1 MQNRLKLFTPIVAA
15 LMLLSAPLAGIT
27 FFYDRRLFLIYSS
40 MVIVVFIVVLIMLH
54 ALNRRMKDL
63 LEEVGDSI
71 RYAMKGAFTE
81 LPTPVITVLGGRDII
96 WYNQLCA
103 QRVFDG
109 REMLGE
115 DIGDLLPGIDF
126 TGSSPPEGY
135 HVTYGNRAYTAFVAT
150 VEIKEGLA
158 SVIYLIDDTNLKYY
172 ANEYHESKP
181 SVALLMVD
189 NYDELIQD
197 YKDSERAQL
206 MSEIEQAMEQYIVEH
221 HGFVTKIA
229 KDRFIAIIQTR
240 GVRNMLAGKFEL
252 LDKVRNLSAG
262 DRMSATLSIG
272 VAGEAD
278 SLYEAE
284 QSARQALDMCLGRGG
299 DQAAVKTA
307 NGYEFYGGM
316 SKAIEKRTKVKTRII
331 ANALSELIEGASNV
345 ILMGH
350 RFSDLD
356 CMGAAIGMFK
366 AVRSMN
372 KPVHIAIDKQK
383 NLVKPLLEK
392 LLQGGYSEDD
402 FMPPEAALELVNP
415 KTVVIILD
423 THVPHVVESEAIY
436 RAAKNVVV
444 IDHHRK
450 LVGHIDN
457 AVIFFHEPYASST
470 SEMVA
475 ELLQYFP
482 SRPTLSR
489 VEAEALMS
497 GIMLDT
503 KNFVLRTGVRT
514 FEAAAWLR
522 RMGADTVEVRKM
534 FASSMEA
541 YQQKAS
547 FIATAQIYQR
557 CAIAVSDEIFDD
569 IKVVAAQAA
578 DELTTI
584 ANMDASFVI
593 FLYGEEVNVSAR
605 SLGAINVQLIM
616 EKLGGGGHQTMAAAQ
631 FANTDVETVRRK
643 VMEAIDEYYAEIR
656 KPVS

>member
-15 LMLLSAPLAGIT
+15 LMLLSAALAGIT
-27 FFYDRRLFLIYSS
+27 FFYDRRLFLVYST
-40 MVIVVFIVVLIMLH
+40 MVIVVFVVVLIMLH
-54 ALNRRMKDL
+54 TLNRRTKDL
-63 LEEVGDSI
+63 LEEVADSI
-71 RYAMKGAFTE
+71 RYAMGGAFTE
-81 LPTPVITVLGGRDII
+81 LPTPVIAVLGGHDII

-115 DIGDLLPGIDF
+115 DIAEVFPGIDV

-135 HVTYGNRAYTAFVAT
+135 HVTYGSRAYTAFVAT

-158 SVIYLIDDTNLKYY
+158 SVIYLIDDTNLKYF

-181 SVALLMVD
+181 SVALLVVD

-206 MSEIEQAMEQYIVEH
+206 MSEIEQAMERYMIDH

-229 KDRFIAIIQTR
+229 KDRFIAIIETR
-240 GVRNMLAGKFEL
+240 GVRKMIAGRFEL
-252 LDKVRNLSAG
+252 LDRVRSLSAG

-272 VAGEAD
+272 LSGEAG

-284 QSARQALDMCLGRGG
+284 QNARQALDMCLGRGG
-299 DQAAVKTA
+299 DQAAVNTA
-307 NGYEFYGGM
+307 NGYEFYGGV

-356 CMGAAIGMFK
+356 SVGAAVGMFR

-372 KPVHIAIDKQK
+372 KPVQIALDKQK

-392 LLQGGYSEDD
+392 LFQAGYSEDD
-402 FMPPEAALELVNP
+402 FLAPEAALELVTP

-470 SEMVA
+470 CEMVT

-489 VEAEALMS
+489 VEAEALMA

-534 FASSMEA
+534 FASSLEA

-557 CAIAVSDEIFDD
+557 CAIAVSDEVFED
-569 IKVVAAQAA
+569 IKIVAAQAA

-584 ANMDASFVI
+584 ADLDASFVI
-593 FLYGEEVNVSAR
+593 YVYGNEINVSAR

-631 FANTDVETVRRK
+631 FPNTDVETVRRR
-643 VMEAIDEYYAEIR
+643 VMEAIDEYYAEVR
-656 KPVS
+656 RPVS

>member
-15 LMLLSAPLAGIT
+15 LMLLSAALAGIT
-27 FFYDRRLFLIYSS
+27 FFYDSRLFLIYAS

-54 ALNRRMKDL
+54 TLSQRMKNL
-63 LEEVGDSI
+63 LEEVGDSV
-71 RYAMKGAFTE
+71 RYAMGGAFTE
-81 LPTPVITVLGGRDII
+81 LPTPVITVLGGREII

-103 QRVFDG
+103 DLVFGG

-126 TGSSPPEGY
+126 AGSSPPEGY
-135 HVTYGNRAYTAFVAT
+135 NVKYGNRSYTAFVAA

-158 SVIYLIDDTNLKYY
+158 SVIYLVDNTSLKYY
-172 ANEYHESKP
+172 ANEYHETKP
-181 SVALLMVD
+181 SVALVMVD

-206 MSEIEQAMEQYIVEH
+206 MSEIEQAMEQYIVDH

-229 KDRFIAIIQTR
+229 KDRFIAIIETR

-252 LDKVRNLSAG
+252 LDKVRSLSTG

-272 VAGEAD
+272 VAGEAG

-331 ANALSELIEGASNV
+331 ANALSELMESASNV

-350 RFSDLD
+350 RFADLD
-356 CMGAAIGMFK
+356 SMGAAIGMFK

-372 KPVHIAIDKQK
+372 KPVHIAIDRDK
-383 NLVKPLLEK
+383 NLVKPLIEK
-392 LLQGGYSEDD
+392 LLQAGYSDDD
-402 FMPPEAALELVNP
+402 FLSPEAALELVNP
-415 KTVVIILD
+415 HTVVIILD

-436 RAAKNVVV
+436 RAAKHVVV

-457 AVIFFHEPYASST
+457 AVIFYHEPYASST
-470 SEMVA
+470 AEMVA

-482 SRPTLSR
+482 SRPTLTR

-557 CAIAVSDEIFDD
+557 CAIAVSDETFEGV
-569 IKVVAAQAA
+569 KVVAPQAA

-593 FLYGEEVNVSAR
+593 FVYGGEVNVSAR

-616 EKLGGGGHQTMAAAQ
+616 ERLGGGGHQTMAAAQ
-631 FANTDVETVRRK
+631 FPNTDVETVRRK
-643 VMEAIDEYYAEIR
+643 LMEAIDDYYAEVR

>member
-15 LMLLSAPLAGIT
+15 LMLLSATLAGIT

-150 VEIKEGLA
+150 VETKEGLA

>member
-15 LMLLSAPLAGIT
+15 LMLLSATLAGIT